1 MDRRT
6 DWFQR
11 AGWGVFVHYLGTIDS
26 SPDGMESGELSPAD
40 WNRRV
45 NSFDVQRFADT
56 VQRTG
61 AGYAFITIGQNS
73 GHFCSPNPV
82 YDALVGDT
90 ESRCSKRDLISDLA
104 DAMNERGLKLMV
116 YLPSG
121 APAGYQ
127 KAVEALE
134 WAWGFEGGW
143 PNGWGEKRTGKRL
156 AAFQLKWE
164 QIIREWSLRWGKK
177 IGGWWIDGCYFADE
191 MYRHDQA
198 PNFKSFAAALRAGN
212 PDSILAFNPGVL
224 LPVIRLCEEED
235 YTAGEIAEALPA
247 CPGASVDGAQFHML
261 SYLGSTWCRGS
272 EPRFSDELAGA
283 YTAHVVMGGGVVSWD
298 VPIEPDGRIPEA
310 FVRQLSAIGR
320 AVEARR
326 AQGK

>member
-121 APAGYQ
+121 AAAPESVIVGQMLSKASAYPIRSRNVPKKGVAYQ
-127 KAVEALE
+127 
-134 WAWGFEGGW
+134 
-143 PNGWGEKRTGKRL
+143 
-156 AAFQLKWE
+156 Q
-164 QIIREWSLRWGKK
+164 
-177 IGGWWIDGCYFADE
+177 
-191 MYRHDQA
+191 
-198 PNFKSFAAALRAGN
+198 N
-212 PDSILAFNPGVL
+212 PSN
-224 LPVIRLCEEED
+224 R
-235 YTAGEIAEALPA
+235 
-247 CPGASVDGAQFHML
+247 GAQ
-261 SYLGSTWCRGS
+261 
-272 EPRFSDELAGA
+272 
-283 YTAHVVMGGGVVSWD
+283 
-298 VPIEPDGRIPEA
+298 
-310 FVRQLSAIGR
+310 
-320 AVEARR
+320 
-326 AQGK
+326 

>member
-134 WAWGFEGGW
+134 WAWGFEG
-143 PNGWGEKRTGKRL
+143 R
-156 AAFQLKWE
+156 
-164 QIIREWSLRWGKK
+164 
-177 IGGWWIDGCYFADE
+177 C
-191 MYRHDQA
+191 
-198 PNFKSFAAALRAGN
+198 
-212 PDSILAFNPGVL
+212 V
-224 LPVIRLCEEED
+224 
-235 YTAGEIAEALPA
+235 
-247 CPGASVDGAQFHML
+247 
-261 SYLGSTWCRGS
+261 
-272 EPRFSDELAGA
+272 
-283 YTAHVVMGGGVVSWD
+283 
-298 VPIEPDGRIPEA
+298 
-310 FVRQLSAIGR
+310 
-320 AVEARR
+320 
-326 AQGK
+326 